1 MTEEAAPRR
10 SVMVGVLRIARGRA
24 DGVLCFGATP
34 QSFLA
39 SLAPLVAFPS
49 VFAGLGLFSDPRR
62 AVTSLA
68 LALCVLLTPPVLSFE
83 LARFWRRSDRWL
95 RFATALNWCQ
105 WTMPMLVCL
114 LLLLL
119 SGGIALGMSEDTA
132 SLLFACGL
140 AAYGL
145 WLHWFLARN
154 ALGLSWPRA
163 VVLVFLVN
171 SSTVAVVLGP
181 HYLAERL
188 T

>member
-1 MTEEAAPRR
+1 
-10 SVMVGVLRIARGRA
+10 
-24 DGVLCFGATP
+24 
-34 QSFLA
+34 
-39 SLAPLVAFPS
+39 
-49 VFAGLGLFSDPRR
+49 
-62 AVTSLA
+62 
-68 LALCVLLTPPVLSFE
+68 
-83 LARFWRRSDRWL
+83 
-95 RFATALNWCQ
+95 
-105 WTMPMLVCL
+105 MPMLVCL

-119 SGGIALGMSEDTA
+119 SVGIALGMSEDTA